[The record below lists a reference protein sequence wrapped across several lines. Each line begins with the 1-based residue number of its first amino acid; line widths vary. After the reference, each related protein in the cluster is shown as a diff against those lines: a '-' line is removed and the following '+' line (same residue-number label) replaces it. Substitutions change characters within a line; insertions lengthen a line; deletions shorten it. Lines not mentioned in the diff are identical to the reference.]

1 MVERIVASIA
11 PYAGRIPG
19 LLAAYKWATS
29 RRGDGRIYTFSSGPM
44 AGLRWR
50 RDNRLPYWYHR
61 GLYERR
67 ISAFLAARLRP
78 GDCYWDIGAHAGYHV
93 LLAARAVGRDGVVVA
108 VEPDPANCAVLRE
121 QLRVNDVAD
130 CTVVEAAVAN
140 QVGRSTLILQDG
152 DSRGNRLESARPHPD
167 HTYRGAIDV
176 ETVTLDSLA
185 QRLPTPWLLKIDV
198 EGAES
203 LVLEGGAQLF
213 AGPAGPAHVLI
224 EVHGDEEKE
233 SCRGLLERHDYTIL
247 PGRERGGDQYWLI
260 AERS

>member
-1 MVERIVASIA
+1 M
-11 PYAGRIPG
+11 
-19 LLAAYKWATS
+19 
-29 RRGDGRIYTFSSGPM
+29 
-44 AGLRWR
+44 
-50 RDNRLPYWYHR
+50 
-61 GLYERR
+61 
-67 ISAFLAARLRP
+67 
-78 GDCYWDIGAHAGYHV
+78 
-93 LLAARAVGRDGVVVA
+93 VA